1 MTVKDL
7 KKRLENIDE
16 DKMILLV
23 ENGGWT
29 NINLSEKDNAV
40 HITPDRNEIFSDDIN
55 PLDRD
60 YGGNDVRNWFENK
73 RLY

>member
-23 ENGGWT
+23 ENER
-29 NINLSEKDNAV
+29 IN
-40 HITPDRNEIFSDDIN
+40 
-55 PLDRD
+55 
-60 YGGNDVRNWFENK
+60 
-73 RLY
+73 